1 MAKNNK
7 NKNKNKSKVKL
18 TPVQQAELK
27 KAEQDTLAKIKLQAL
42 NTNRAATESLYYANN
57 LASNVQNIGQA
68 AAAGGKFVDTSE
80 AAGYQ
85 SPTTGQMTNYLKST
99 VKDPFAAV
107 RQAAVQNRVKVS
119 GKKYKKNLFKAMRN
133 DYLSGIKEVKAGGGS
148 GTSTVNYTGPGSSTG
163 NVGSIL

>member
-1 MAKNNK
+1 M
-7 NKNKNKSKVKL
+7 
-18 TPVQQAELK
+18 
-27 KAEQDTLAKIKLQAL
+27 
-42 NTNRAATESLYYANN
+42 
-57 LASNVQNIGQA
+57 
-68 AAAGGKFVDTSE
+68 DTSE

-85 SPTTGQMTNYLKST
+85 SPVTGQMTNYLKST

-163 NVGSIL
+163 NVGGIL